1 MLTHLVSVNSWNM
14 DYTELVATQCFD
26 QLNGSLCVSKQP
38 TRLLAELLAE
48 LRDILKKENN
58 TQHPLY
64 TAGRMFTCILIQ
76 IANQEAGE
84 TQSAKYLTL

>member
-1 MLTHLVSVNSWNM
+1 M

-26 QLNGSLCVSKQP
+26 HLDGSLCVSKQP

-48 LRDILKKENN
+48 LRDVPEKKKNN

-64 TAGRMFTCILIQ
+64 TAELMFTCILVQ
-76 IANQEAGE
+76 IANWGAGE
-84 TQSAKYLTL
+84 TQFAKYLAL